1 MIDIQRINKL
11 AQRVNERR
19 AAEEKYAETLE
30 MIDSVYEMVPLH
42 LRESDT
48 RFAIGNGYC
57 ASMYIRTD
65 YRMGIKSQVVDI
77 EQGGKTKCRFRFG
90 TNRPKDISYMDLS
103 REVSDILPCTISD
116 ARRKVESILVNPEA
130 FISQLVARIEKEYK

>member
-1 MIDIQRINKL
+1 MIDIQRINEL
-11 AQRVNERR
+11 AQKVNEKRT
-19 AAEEKYAETLE
+19 ADEKYADTLE
-30 MIDSVYEMVPLH
+30 MIENVYKMVPLH
-42 LRESDT
+42 LRESDI

-65 YRMGIKSQVVDI
+65 YRTGIKSHVVDI

-90 TNRPKDISYMDLS
+90 TNRPKDISYRDLS